1 MDYRG
6 SLKAMYNN
14 PNWLVQTSLIGL
26 CSLIPVVGG
35 IAVIGYSFESAAYL
49 HLTNREGYPDFSFGR
64 FGAYLARG
72 VGPFLVSLLFMLVL
86 VPLIIVEQ
94 ITAVAV
100 AALLA
105 SMQIPG
111 LVQGFSLLLSV
122 IFFVVNG
129 LIFVMQW
136 SLLIRGGMS
145 GELGET
151 FRFGFIGE
159 FMKRAG
165 TDGFW
170 AYAWMNLTLLPC
182 VYLFAIAPQ
191 LLFLT
196 LLPAI
201 GIMTLCYAW
210 LSCQLYRSYL
220 TEKGMP
226 FRVRCDVIE
235 ENA

>member
-6 SLKAMYNN
+6 GLKAMYNN

-26 CSLIPVVGG
+26 CSLIPFVGG

-64 FGAYLARG
+64 LGAYLARG
-72 VGPFLVSLLFMLVL
+72 IGPFLVILLFMIIF
-86 VPLIIVEQ
+86 VPLVIVEQ
-94 ITAVAV
+94 LVAGLLG
-100 AALLA
+100 ALLA
-105 SMQIPG
+105 SMEIPG
-111 LVQGFSLLLSV
+111 LVQGFALMLSV
-122 IFFVVNG
+122 IFFVING
-129 LIFVMQW
+129 LLFVVQW

-145 GELGET
+145 GEFADA

-165 TDGFW
+165 ADGFW
-170 AYAWMNLTLLPC
+170 AYTFMNLTLAPC
-182 VYLFAIAPQ
+182 VYAFAFLAPH

-196 LLPAI
+196 VLPAI
-201 GIMTLCYAW
+201 GILTLAYAW

-220 TEKGMP
+220 TEKGPP
-226 FRVRCDVIE
+226 FRVKCDIIE
-235 ENA
+235 DH